1 MRIQQVG
8 LWRMDVRDA
17 VEPCFSENGQVQSRL
32 DCTDKMTTLSTP
44 LHPAI
49 LACCA
54 KVSSASHTLS
64 LSLSLFL
71 TLPVLG
77 SSGSCVSS
85 FCDHMLKPGEHSF
98 AQETLK
104 AWQLGEQFLRL
115 TPKKM
120 EVLLDSWQI
129 YCWIPCFFFWKY
141 VVLSSFPCTWKA
153 KKGVIRF
160 DWVGRASRKDT
171 WFSTTF
177 CFLLAIVSVGFF
189 RTVYWGTITW
199 GRFAE
204 LRRCWQP
211 LNHLLYRI
219 CM

>member
-1 MRIQQVG
+1 MCFLSMGRAASNFQPQRSCNVVCVLQSCKKKRYIKQQIEFLVLKLGHVVFEFKNTNICSWKTFLNGKEMRIQQVG

-120 EVLLDSWQI
+120 EVLLDSCQI
-129 YCWIPCFFFWKY
+129 YCWIPCFF
-141 VVLSSFPCTWKA
+141 SES
-153 KKGVIRF
+153 
-160 DWVGRASRKDT
+160 
-171 WFSTTF
+171 
-177 CFLLAIVSVGFF
+177 
-189 RTVYWGTITW
+189 
-199 GRFAE
+199 
-204 LRRCWQP
+204 
-211 LNHLLYRI
+211 
-219 CM
+219 M